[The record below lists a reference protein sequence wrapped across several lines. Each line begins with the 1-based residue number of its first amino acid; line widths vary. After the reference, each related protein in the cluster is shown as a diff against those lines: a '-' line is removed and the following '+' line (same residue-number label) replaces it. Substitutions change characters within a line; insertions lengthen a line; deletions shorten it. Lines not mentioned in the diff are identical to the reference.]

1 MKTSR
6 QIHHVELI
14 PRVMGM
20 ISLFNAQPLMI
31 RLRIEHLMNNDY
43 MKRDEKDRTLYIY
56 LP

>member
-1 MKTSR
+1 M
-6 QIHHVELI
+6 HHVELVTK
-14 PRVMGM
+14 VMEM

-43 MKRDEKDRTLYIY
+43 LKRDEKDRTLYIY